1 MDSNEKSGASG
12 GAAAAEPAG
21 PDKDKGDKADKGDKG
36 DKGEEGKTV
45 RRGQNNFELRDVPY
59 VQYFE
64 GAFAL
69 HVAYWHDVFGLARS
83 HGCVN
88 LAPVDGQ
95 KLYRWTDPQV
105 PPGWHSVEVSGDKAG
120 TTVVVH
126 E

>member
-1 MDSNEKSGASG
+1 MSREEQAG
-12 GAAAAEPAG
+12 AEPLAAIVEAARG
-21 PDKDKGDKADKGDKG
+21 GDRQAL
-36 DKGEEGKTV
+36 ERV
-45 RRGQNNFELRDVPY
+45 VLA
-59 VQYFE
+59 VQD
-64 GAFAL
+64 
-69 HVAYWHDVFGLARS
+69 DVFGLARS

-105 PPGWHSVEVSGDKAG
+105 PPGWHSVETQGDKGG